1 MCTAQS
7 FSSAQSVSSNNP
19 SLLVY
24 PLSYPRRRTRDS
36 SLKPLVLGF
45 QKSQIRTVLL
55 PEVEANTSAWLELQ
69 EEIEVHAV
77 VVLFKCMDTD
87 GVVPGRGV
95 PAGWVEID
103 ECVWWGVCSWREHM
117 GLASSLI
124 KKRGFVFD
132 IFLFGI
138 FIVLFVWKGK

>member
-1 MCTAQS
+1 MFNPHVHCTILLFRSIRFFQQPILAGV
-7 FSSAQSVSSNNP
+7 SVE
-19 SLLVY
+19 
-24 PLSYPRRRTRDS
+24 LSPPRDP

-95 PAGWVEID
+95 ATGWVEID
-103 ECVWWGVCSWREHM
+103 EWVWWGYAHGGSIW
-117 GLASSLI
+117 G
-124 KKRGFVFD
+124 
-132 IFLFGI
+132 
-138 FIVLFVWKGK
+138 